1 MGLWKAGAGVLV
13 GSALVVGVV
22 ACSAQEGAGR
32 AADSSVTIGVSYEP
46 ESLSPLLGYGKD
58 GNSKIFD
65 GLLQRDQGLELEP
78 ALATALPEVSEDGLT
93 YTFQLRE
100 GVRFSDG
107 TPFTAA
113 DVVFTYT
120 TILDAKTNNGYA
132 SELDAIAKVEA
143 DGEHKVV
150 FTLKYPYA
158 PFIERTVLPI
168 ASAKAAGGQD
178 PNTGEYNTK
187 PVGTGPYVV
196 SSWRKGEKLTLKAN
210 PDYWGGAP
218 EITDFTV
225 AFIPDD
231 DVRAT
236 RLRAGEL
243 DGAALP
249 PSVAEPFRKLDGM
262 TVLNAKSVDYRTV
275 TLPTANPVTGD
286 KAVRRA
292 LNLAV
297 DRDLMVESILKGS
310 GRPAYSPLPDDNPW
324 FLKSTKITRNEAE
337 AARILDDAGWKP
349 GDDGVRVKDGKRASF
364 TLWYFSGDK
373 LRQDHALAFASDAK
387 KVGVEVKVQAG
398 TREVVQP
405 LLGKDPMLAGGGAG
419 FDPDFDLY
427 PSLYSKL
434 GGDGWN
440 NMPHYAN
447 GAVDRALE
455 IGRESGDETERKL
468 AYETVQ
474 DEFAKDPGYAFLT
487 FIDHVYV
494 MADGY
499 ADLTTQ
505 VEPHDHGLAGGPW
518 WNLEDWR
525 LPK

>member
-1 MGLWKAGAGVLV
+1 MGLRKTGTITAAASVLFL
-13 GSALVVGVV
+13 GLV
-22 ACSAQEGAGR
+22 ACSTPEGSAKD
-32 AADSSVTIGVSYEP
+32 AKSSVTIGVSYEP
-46 ESLSPLLGYGKD
+46 ETLSPLLGYGKD

-65 GLLQRDQGLELEP
+65 GLLQRNQQMKLEP
-78 ALATALPEVSEDGLT
+78 ALATDLPEVSDDGLT
-93 YTFQLRE
+93 YTFKLRE
-100 GVRFSDG
+100 GVSFSDG
-107 TPFTAA
+107 APFTAA
-113 DVVFTYT
+113 DVVFTYD
-120 TILDAKTNNGYA
+120 TITDAKTNNAYA
-132 SELDAIAKVEA
+132 GELDAIEDVQAS
-143 DGEHKVV
+143 GSHKVV

-158 PFIERTVLPI
+158 PFVERAVLPI

-178 PNTGEYNTK
+178 PNTGPYNTE
-187 PVGTGPYVV
+187 PIGTGPYTL

-210 PDYWGGAP
+210 PGYWGGKP
-218 EITDFTV
+218 EITDVTI

-249 PSVAEPFRKLDGM
+249 PSVAEPFRKLDGL
-262 TVLNAKSVDYRTV
+262 TVLNAESVDYRSV
-275 TLPTANPVTGD
+275 SLPTGDPVTGD
-286 KAVRRA
+286 KAIRQA

-297 DRDLMVESILKGS
+297 DRDLMVESILKGA
-310 GRPAYSPLPDDNPW
+310 GRPAYSALPDDSPW
-324 FLKSTKITRNEAE
+324 FLASAKPVHD
-337 AARILDDAGWKP
+337 AAKAAQILDEAGWKP
-349 GDDGVRVKDGKRASF
+349 GADGVRVKDGRRASF

-373 LRQDHALAFASDAK
+373 LRQDHALAYASDAK
-387 KVGVEVKVQAG
+387 KIGIEAKVQAG

-405 LLGKDPMLAGGGAG
+405 LLGKDAMLAGGGAG

-427 PSLYSKL
+427 PALHSEL

-440 NMPHYAN
+440 NMPHYSDAT
-447 GAVDRALE
+447 VDQALE
-455 IGRESGDETERKL
+455 IGRESGDGTERHV
-468 AYETVQ
+468 AYDTVQ
-474 DEFAKDPGYAFLT
+474 ERFADDPGYTFLT

-494 MADGY
+494 MSDTY

-518 WNLEDWR
+518 WNLQDWR